1 MNPHADD
8 TRSPLDS
15 EAHMTSRSILPNH
28 IKTILAAA
36 VILSCAAQAAV
47 AGSPTVRDHR
57 GANGAPEGGVTVKGA
72 KAKVG
77 PAGTLGC
84 PKCKGGFGGLNGSG
98 NGDKGSDSAG
108 VTILDHRK
116 AK

>member
-1 MNPHADD
+1 
-8 TRSPLDS
+8 
-15 EAHMTSRSILPNH
+15 MTSRSILPNH

-72 KAKVG
+72 KARLDR
-77 PAGTLGC
+77 PAHWAARNARAVLA
-84 PKCKGGFGGLNGSG
+84 
-98 NGDKGSDSAG
+98 D
-108 VTILDHRK
+108 
-116 AK
+116 